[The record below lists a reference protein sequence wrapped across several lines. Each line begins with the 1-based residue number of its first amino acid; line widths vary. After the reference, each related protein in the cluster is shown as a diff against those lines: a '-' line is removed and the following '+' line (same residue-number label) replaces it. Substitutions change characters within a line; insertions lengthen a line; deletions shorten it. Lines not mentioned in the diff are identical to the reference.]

1 MLPHIEPVEISVIPA
16 KTYDRYWVE
25 EVNISAP
32 NVNGDAVARVKL
44 RKFGVFDGVA
54 EFMPSDPG
62 TNIIIDNILSKSAE
76 DNDLANIVQ
85 SLLLYIR
92 KAGIEQGLV
101 APPPSEV

>member
-1 MLPHIEPVEISVIPA
+1 MLPNIEPIEPTIIPA
-16 KTYDRYWVE
+16 KTYDKYWVE

-54 EFMPSDPG
+54 EFMPGDNG
-62 TNIIIDNILSKSAE
+62 TNMFIKNILSQSAE

-101 APPPSEV
+101 APPPSGV

>member
-1 MLPHIEPVEISVIPA
+1 MLPTIEPIEPSTIPA
-16 KTYDRYWVE
+16 KTYDKYWVSN
-25 EVNISAP
+25 VNISAP
-32 NVNGDAVARVKL
+32 NVNGDANANILL

-54 EFMPSDPG
+54 EFMPNDLG
-62 TNIIIDNILSKSAE
+62 TNIIIDNILSKSSE

>member
-1 MLPHIEPVEISVIPA
+1 MLPTIEPIEPSTIPA
-16 KTYDRYWVE
+16 KTYDKYWVVN
-25 EVNISAP
+25 VNINAP
-32 NVNGDAVARVKL
+32 NAGGDATASVFL

-54 EFMPSDPG
+54 EFMPNELG
-62 TNIIIDNILSKSAE
+62 TNIVIDNILSKSAE

-101 APPPSEV
+101 APPPSGV

>member
-1 MLPHIEPVEISVIPA
+1 MLPNIEPIEPSIIPA
-16 KTYDRYWVE
+16 KTYDKYWVE

-54 EFMPSDPG
+54 EFMPGDQG
-62 TNIIIDNILSKSAE
+62 TNMFIGNILSKSSE
-76 DNDLANIVQ
+76 DSELANIVQ

-101 APPPSEV
+101 TPPSSGI

>member
-1 MLPHIEPVEISVIPA
+1 MLPNIEPIEPSIIPA
-16 KTYDRYWVE
+16 KTYDKYWVE

-54 EFMPSDPG
+54 EFMPGDQG
-62 TNIIIDNILSKSAE
+62 TNMFIGNILSKSSE
-76 DNDLANIVQ
+76 DSELANIVQ

-101 APPPSEV
+101 AAPSSGI